1 MGLRTGRALTLA
13 ITLIIG
19 GATLCFA
26 AYLGGAD
33 TSVRYGDIDIG
44 VNGVSFGMRDYN
56 NGEYIKET
64 KELEAFDQLDID
76 LDSMDFEIK
85 TGDRYKMDV
94 IYYKDNQ
101 FSYKVKDGEL
111 VIEQDTDYH
120 VFFGFNSKVGKLTLY
135 IPEGKNLNE
144 VEINAGIGETLIQNV
159 TTKAF
164 KIKGEVGEIVIE
176 NLVSYDTDVKIGV
189 GEVKIQG
196 DLKGKTSIKGGM
208 GSLQLDLVGREEDYN
223 YDIKKGLGDTTINNQ
238 HYEGFGNTRQNNGA
252 ANEIS
257 IKAGVGE
264 IKVKTN

>member
-1 MGLRTGRALTLA
+1 MRLGTGKALTLA
-13 ITLIIG
+13 VTLIIA

-33 TSVRYGDIDIG
+33 TSVSYGNIDIG
-44 VNGVSFGMRDYN
+44 VNGVAFGMRDYN

-64 KELEAFDQLDID
+64 QELEAFDQLDID

-85 TGDRYKMDV
+85 TGDRYEMEVTYFKEDE
-94 IYYKDNQ
+94 
-101 FSYKVKDGEL
+101 FSYEIKDGTL
-111 VIEQDTDYH
+111 VIKQDADYCSL
-120 VFFGFNSKVGKLTLY
+120 FGFSSKIGKLTLY
-135 IPEGKNLNE
+135 IPSEKNLNE
-144 VEINAGIGETLIQNV
+144 AEINVGIGETLIQNV
-159 TTKAF
+159 ATKAF
-164 KIKGEVGEIVIE
+164 KLNGGVGEIVIK

-189 GEVKIQG
+189 AEVKIQG
-196 DLKGKTSIKGGM
+196 DLKGKTAIKGGV

-223 YDIKKGLGDTTINNQ
+223 YDIEKGLGETTINNQ
-238 HYEGFGNTRQNNGA
+238 HYEGFGNTSQNNGA